1 MIGKL
6 ASISGE
12 LGIVK
17 EDSKRVKRVKLSE
30 EVLDELGFIIG
41 GQYYKDSF
49 VLGSDFIH
57 KKTRINY
64 IDELQEHYLKET
76 GEQLW
81 TEQ

>member
-6 ASISGE
+6 ASIKGE

-81 TEQ
+81 MEQ